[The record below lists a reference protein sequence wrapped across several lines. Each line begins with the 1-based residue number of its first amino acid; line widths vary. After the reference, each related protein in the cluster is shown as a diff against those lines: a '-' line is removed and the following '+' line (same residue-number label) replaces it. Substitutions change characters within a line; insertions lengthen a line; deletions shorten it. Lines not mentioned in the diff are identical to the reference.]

1 MKEINEVNKNNKF
14 RIILEIILYIVA
26 VVIIVMTFNGTGEIE
41 SAAYRMSTLRSVDGK
56 SVAEAYYQYYGSFLY
71 GLATVIKAFGIAL
84 GIVVAYIGS
93 KINKNRS

>member
-1 MKEINEVNKNNKF
+1 MKEINEVKKNNKF
-14 RIILEIILYIVA
+14 RLVFEIILYIVA
-26 VVIIVMTFNGTGEIE
+26 VVIIVMTFNGTEEIE

>member
-1 MKEINEVNKNNKF
+1 MKEINELNKNNKF
-14 RIILEIILYIVA
+14 RFILEIILYMAA

-41 SAAYRMSTLRSVDGK
+41 SAAYRMSTLRSVGGE